1 MTSIC
6 VRPALAKT
14 NFHRKEGVFP
24 EDVKII
30 NWICVSCKCS
40 PHLRQACSCVQLVWD
55 CLRGWK
61 AATSGRMLL
70 PPCSSSCPCS
80 GLALQAL
87 GAFQWLI
94 CSSVSASWG
103 ILSSPWNAAH
113 TSPPTHTLWFQL
125 QMGTREE
132 KGKIVVVRRW
142 RSETQM
148 KQKV

>member
-24 EDVKII
+24 EDVKIR
-30 NWICVSCKCS
+30 NWICASCKCS
-40 PHLRQACSCVQLVWD
+40 PSPQV
-55 CLRGWK
+55 G
-61 AATSGRMLL
+61 LL
-70 PPCSSSCPCS
+70 LCAVGVGLPQRVESSNQWQNASSPTSCPRS